1 MHIDG
6 QCHCGYVR
14 YEADVDPTQVS
25 ICHCTDCQLLT
36 GSAYRVTVAATR
48 DRFTVRGNAPKAYA
62 KVGDSG
68 AVSVQYFCPKC
79 GSPIYRASGDA
90 NDARIGIRI
99 GTIRQRRQLTPSRQF
114 WLRSALPFI
123 HDLRALPGKD
133 GD

>member
-14 YEADVDPTQVS
+14 YEAEVDPTQVS
-25 ICHCTDCQLLT
+25 ICHCTDCQSLT

-48 DRFTVRGNAPKAYA
+48 DRFILRGNAPKAYT

-68 AVSVQYFCPKC
+68 TVSVQYFCPKC
-79 GSPIYRASGDA
+79 GSPIYRAGGDA
-90 NDARIGIRI
+90 GEKRIGIRI
-99 GTIRQRRQLTPSRQF
+99 GTIRQRRELKPSRQF
-114 WLRSALPFI
+114 WLRSALPFV
-123 HDLRALPGKD
+123 HDLRFLPGKD